1 MVNFHLLKLL
11 KAKRKPVKRL
21 PVWLYPFAQERKYT
35 KILLS
40 AVKEWKAIAKDM
52 VLPRLPS
59 ITSQAYIN
67 RPTTDSFSDEIE
79 DVMKIYTDRVGV
91 ISKDLYNRIVD
102 IGRETNEFNAS
113 QWYKITN
120 HVFGIPLFQNEPW
133 LQETLKSYVSENV
146 SLITKLSNDLISDMN
161 STMNRGIKQGL
172 RHETIMRQI
181 LGSKLDKGIFKR
193 IETRAR
199 LIARDQVAKWNGQL
213 MELKQTEAGITEYF
227 WSTSLDERVRESH
240 RVLEGKLC
248 RWDNPSVYKNSTKD
262 KEWLNKSGI
271 GAVELHV
278 GQDYQCRCTASPNF
292 DSIPGINFENDEP
305 EISPVPEKEYRSPY
319 HPDNLPKEFENALPE
334 EFYDMIGSKVKITHY
349 GNGSYYAPL
358 SNIINIPKGNSVIE
372 YIHEMGHAYYEK
384 NYSSLRKVRGQPY
397 LSLQK
402 EEALKGS
409 LALDREKVLKGFL
422 GKVDKEYANSISK
435 NYNQDEFNL
444 MFNYN
449 SRSAFDFHGTFSKSQ
464 KEDFYALSDIMSA
477 QYDGKVGYGH
487 NKDYW
492 KILGNKENEVNSH
505 IVEYIYNGNEFFDKY
520 IPETAK
526 EMRKYWENEVNNFR
540 KAKK

>member
-40 AVKEWKAIAKDM
+40 AVKEWKAIAKDL
-52 VLPRLPS
+52 VLSRLPS

-91 ISKDLYNRIVD
+91 ISKDLYDRIVE

-161 STMNRGIKQGL
+161 ATMNRGIKQGL

-181 LGSKLDKGIFKR
+181 LGSKLDKGVFNR

-240 RVLEGKLC
+240 RILEGKLC

-262 KEWLNKSGI
+262 KEWLKKSGI

-292 DSIPGINFENDEP
+292 DSIPGINFEDDEP
-305 EISPVPEKEYRSPY
+305 EVSPVPEKEYRSPY
-319 HPDNLPKEFENALPE
+319 HPDNLPKELENALPE
-334 EFYDMIGSKVKITHY
+334 EFYDMIGSKVNITQK
-349 GNGSYYAPL
+349 GSGAYYMPFL
-358 SNIINIPKGNSVIE
+358 NTVNIPNSNVKN
-372 YIHEMGHAYYEK
+372 YIHEMAHAYYEK
-384 NYSSLRKVRGQPY
+384 NYSSIRKLRDPN

-402 EEALKGS
+402 EEVS
-409 LALDREKVLKGFL
+409 LALAREKVLKGFL
-422 GKVDKEYANSISK
+422 EKVDKEYINYINK
-435 NYNQDEFNL
+435 NYNQNEFDL
-444 MFNYN
+444 MFNPN
-449 SRSAFDFHGTFSKSQ
+449 SRSAIDFYGTFSKSQ
-464 KEDFYALSDIMSA
+464 KEDFGAFSDIISA
-477 QYDGKVGYGH
+477 QYDGGLGGYGH

-492 KILGNKENEVNSH
+492 KIPGNKENEVNSH
-505 IVEYIYNGNEFFDKY
+505 IVEYFYSGNEFFDKY

-526 EMRKYWENEVNNFR
+526 EMRKYWENEINNFR

>member
-1 MVNFHLLKLL
+1 MVSFHLLKLL

-40 AVKEWKAIAKDM
+40 AVRQWKAIAKDM

-292 DSIPGINFENDEP
+292 DSIPGLNFEDDEP
-305 EISPVPEKEYRSPY
+305 EVSPVPEYRSPY
-319 HPDNLPKEFENALPE
+319 HPDNLPKELDKVLPE
-334 EFYDMIGSKVKITHY
+334 EFYDMLGRKVPYEYGVGRPRYMPSEDKVYITD
-349 GNGSYYAPL
+349 N
-358 SNIINIPKGNSVIE
+358 NKSVF
-372 YIHEMGHAYYEK
+372 IHEYSHAMFKNLSDLQKQEFKILLNDALKEFNSSKSSWEKKMINTKKIDPKYLELTRSEMLEMSTLADIISAGTKGKKGWGHEK
-384 NYSSLRKVRGQPY
+384 KYWNRNDIIATNEFHSNMTVNYFENNIYINKFCPNTAKKFNEYWDNELRK
-397 LSLQK
+397 QK
-402 EEALKGS
+402 
-409 LALDREKVLKGFL
+409 
-422 GKVDKEYANSISK
+422 DKK
-435 NYNQDEFNL
+435 
-444 MFNYN
+444 
-449 SRSAFDFHGTFSKSQ
+449 
-464 KEDFYALSDIMSA
+464 
-477 QYDGKVGYGH
+477 
-487 NKDYW
+487 
-492 KILGNKENEVNSH
+492 
-505 IVEYIYNGNEFFDKY
+505 
-520 IPETAK
+520 
-526 EMRKYWENEVNNFR
+526 
-540 KAKK
+540 